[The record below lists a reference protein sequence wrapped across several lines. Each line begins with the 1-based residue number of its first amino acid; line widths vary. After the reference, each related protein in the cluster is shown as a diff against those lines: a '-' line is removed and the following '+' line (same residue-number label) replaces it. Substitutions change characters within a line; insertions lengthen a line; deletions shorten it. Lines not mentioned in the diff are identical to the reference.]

1 MSSNNHTLQDIEASI
16 IRKIILLVL
25 IMALIIIVG
34 TFYYHFFENISLV
47 DSFFFTI
54 ITITTVGYSIPKE
67 NFSEFSKIFTSIL
80 ILSGIAIVTYGVSN
94 IASAFFDENVR
105 KYFKR
110 RKMLKMIE
118 KLKDHIILLG
128 TTRTAKYVL
137 YELLRNEENVV
148 LVAESEENAKKLLNF
163 VSEISENSGNFF
175 YVVGDPTNENTL
187 FSAGIMNAKVLI
199 TTFREDPMNLF
210 SALTAKT
217 INPTI
222 KVIARASDVEDVKK
236 LYYAGADVVVATS
249 ELAGFELAVGA
260 LEKKYSK
267 VFELKAFGNQALR
280 LQEITVSKQCR
291 CLDKKI
297 SECDLFK
304 RYGITVIAIQSK
316 GETIFSD
323 FAQHI
328 ISENDKIL
336 ISGKDYKITEFE
348 EEFHG

>member
-1 MSSNNHTLQDIEASI
+1 MSVNNHTFQDIEISI
-16 IRKIILLVL
+16 IKRVILLIFVITLL
-25 IMALIIIVG
+25 ILVG
-34 TFYYHFFENISLV
+34 TAYYHFVEDVPVV
-47 DSFFFTI
+47 DSLFFTI
-54 ITITTVGYSIPKE
+54 ITITTVGYGIPKE
-67 NFSEFSKIFTSIL
+67 NLSEFSKIFTSLL
-80 ILSGIAIVTYGVSN
+80 ILSGIAVVTYGISN
-94 IASAFFDENVR
+94 IASVFFDENVR

-137 YELLRNEENVV
+137 YELLRNEETVV
-148 LVAESEENAKKLLNF
+148 LVAESEENAKKLLSF
-163 VSEISENSGNFF
+163 VSEVSKNFGNFF

-210 SALTAKT
+210 AVLTAKT
-217 INPTI
+217 LNPTI

-267 VFELKAFGNQALR
+267 VFEIKAFGNQALR
-280 LQEITVSKQCR
+280 LQEITVSRDCP
-291 CLDKKI
+291 CLGKKI
-297 SECDLFK
+297 SECELFK
-304 RYGITVIAIQSK
+304 KHGVTVIAIQNK
-316 GETIFSD
+316 GETKFSD
-323 FAQHI
+323 FAQHV

-336 ISGKDYKITEFE
+336 ISGKEYNIADFT